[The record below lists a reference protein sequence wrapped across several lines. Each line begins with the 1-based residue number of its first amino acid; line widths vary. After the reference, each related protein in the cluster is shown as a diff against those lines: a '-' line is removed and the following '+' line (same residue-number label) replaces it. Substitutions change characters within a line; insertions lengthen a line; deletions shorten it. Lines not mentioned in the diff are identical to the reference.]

1 MRSRERKG
9 YRDGVPLQPPYNG
22 ILGAIQEELNVLR
35 QQQAIHQALCHSPSL
50 TLSSHPYTRR
60 SWQGLATKRECG
72 LPIRRSRRGRGH
84 FSTALGH
91 ELGTTHRFPD
101 HNPAR
106 RTGRCFSG
114 RITYNSERLVLY
126 ALFLFLPTGL
136 GRRRRITVLGMGL
149 LRLGR
154 RSGAGQKMVGS

>member
-1 MRSRERKG
+1 MRSKVKKG
-9 YRDGVPLQPPYNG
+9 YRNGVPLQPPYNG
-22 ILGAIQEELNVLR
+22 ILGAIREEPNVLG
-35 QQQAIHQALCHSPSL
+35 QQQAAHQALCHSPSL

-60 SWQGLATKRECG
+60 SWQGLATKCECE

-126 ALFLFLPTGL
+126 ALFLFLPARL
-136 GRRRRITVLGMGL
+136 GRRRRITVLGTGL
-149 LRLGR
+149 L
-154 RSGAGQKMVGS
+154 S